1 MPNQQFDERN
11 LVWTYAVF
19 DPTYTP
25 PANKTLF
32 GPDDHTVRFDALVV
46 WSTDTVSHK
55 LTVHV
60 DRFGTLD
67 TLADVT
73 IPAASPTD
81 LPAVVD
87 VLAKLVPIAGGPY
100 WSSPGYNLIAVSLDA
115 APSAGTRV
123 TVLAMGGTF

>member
-1 MPNQQFDERN
+1 MPNQQFDERD
-11 LVWTYAVF
+11 LVWQYAVF
-19 DPTYTP
+19 DSSYTP

-32 GPDDHTVRFDALVV
+32 GPDSRTVRFDAIVV
-46 WSTDTVSHK
+46 WTTDTVAHK
-55 LTVHV
+55 LTIAV

-100 WSSPGYNLIAVSLDA
+100 WSAPGFNSISVSLDA

-123 TVLAMGGTF
+123 TVLLMGGTF